1 MFKYLFTIYLILLLF
16 SVGVSASEGTT
27 EHFHKRFQFIKH
39 NNKLIQVRDKSLEV
53 KFSITP
59 YIKYIKDQL
68 LAEQKLIRSKGA
80 YEEEI
85 RSLLDEHSRKLDK
98 GSGQT
103 DLLIESLLELENLD
117 IEYIFNH
124 SEFKKVIHFYE
135 SRISDALAKIGL
147 NVVAT
152 LNDPTF
158 FYKRNTTYEVVKMG
172 LNFARK
178 RLSTIPLLNT
188 ASYVLVQVEKLIRER
203 RLFHQNML
211 LHYLESFTAEELN
224 MTHDEANFV
233 YSSIYESR
241 IPWYAFWESSAAKSN
256 WPKYGVTKFFQYL
269 RAGKSRLRMS
279 RDYFDNIG
287 DDINYAFK
295 YATEKGNKVVL
306 NLFDGR
312 DSFRNL
318 PSIAF
323 YPDNPQKIMRLR
335 LVLQLG
341 ELGLSFVPIPQ
352 FIKDFAESY
361 MKSLYV
367 RQKLTEGG
375 LYAYYESHENET
387 MKNNIMLQN
396 VNPFN
401 TKSLK

>member
-1 MFKYLFTIYLILLLF
+1 
-16 SVGVSASEGTT
+16 
-27 EHFHKRFQFIKH
+27 
-39 NNKLIQVRDKSLEV
+39 
-53 KFSITP
+53 
-59 YIKYIKDQL
+59 
-68 LAEQKLIRSKGA
+68 
-80 YEEEI
+80 
-85 RSLLDEHSRKLDK
+85 
-98 GSGQT
+98 
-103 DLLIESLLELENLD
+103 
-117 IEYIFNH
+117 
-124 SEFKKVIHFYE
+124 
-135 SRISDALAKIGL
+135 
-147 NVVAT
+147 
-152 LNDPTF
+152 
-158 FYKRNTTYEVVKMG
+158 
-172 LNFARK
+172 
-178 RLSTIPLLNT
+178 
-188 ASYVLVQVEKLIRER
+188 
-203 RLFHQNML
+203 
-211 LHYLESFTAEELN
+211 
-224 MTHDEANFV
+224 
-233 YSSIYESR
+233 
-241 IPWYAFWESSAAKSN
+241 
-256 WPKYGVTKFFQYL
+256 
-269 RAGKSRLRMS
+269 MS